1 MARSS
6 VIRTEEEEASL
17 ASENKEER
25 GRAPLSAI
33 FFSPFPFFFPF
44 TCKVGKTGIT
54 QVLPRDARRCCQ
66 ERQAPPRCG
75 AVRCVVEGEEG
86 SSRPDAA
93 ACGGRT
99 YMHTNTTRKE
109 QARRGYG
116 HTDVEYLS
124 LPSSSCRLCRPCP
137 CHGRP
142 WGPLAGW
149 LASASSARSTSDGLG
164 ASSRV

>member
-44 TCKVGKTGIT
+44 TCKVVKTGIT

-93 ACGGRT
+93 ACGVVRTCTQTQRGRS
-99 YMHTNTTRKE
+99 K
-109 QARRGYG
+109 RGADTVIRMWSTFLLLLPLVAFAAPALATAGLGG
-116 HTDVEYLS
+116 H
-124 LPSSSCRLCRPCP
+124 
-137 CHGRP
+137 
-142 WGPLAGW
+142 W